1 MKRSVRLLFAAGVA
15 VLALALAFALAACG
29 DDENDGN
36 GEAPT
41 ATEAAALPTSTQE
54 AGQTPEATE
63 EGTTVGISLNEWT
76 ITAEG
81 GGALSTVQAGE
92 VLFEVHNDG
101 AVPHELVIIKT
112 DTDPAT
118 FTASG
123 GKVDEE
129 GVGELIG
136 EVEEFPGGATETGT
150 FGLQPGTYAL
160 ICNVAGHY
168 EQGMYASLIVE

>member
-1 MKRSVRLLFAAGVA
+1 MKRSVRLLFAAGIA

-29 DDENDGN
+29 DDEDE
-36 GEAPT
+36 EAAPVPT
-41 ATEAAALPTSTQE
+41 ATEGEAAT
-54 AGQTPEATE
+54 TPEPSE

-76 ITAEG
+76 ITADG

-101 AVPHELVIIKT
+101 QEPHELVIIKT

-118 FTASG
+118 FPASG

-136 EVEEFPGGATETGT
+136 EVEEFPAGATETGT

-160 ICNVAGHY
+160 ICNIAGHY
-168 EQGMYASLIVE
+168 EQGMYTSLTVE